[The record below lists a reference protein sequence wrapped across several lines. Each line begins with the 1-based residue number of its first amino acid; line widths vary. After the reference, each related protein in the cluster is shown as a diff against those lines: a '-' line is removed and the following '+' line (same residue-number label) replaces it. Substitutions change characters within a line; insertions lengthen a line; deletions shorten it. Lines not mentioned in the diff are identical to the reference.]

1 MQTADD
7 PGADRMR
14 RRADVDGAAVGC
26 KPLIRSIACPVLCP
40 RFTPGRFF
48 AMVIHYMTSYNVL

>member
-26 KPLIRSIACPVLCP
+26 KPLIRSIACPVLCSGVYTGALL
-40 RFTPGRFF
+40 RYGHSLHD
-48 AMVIHYMTSYNVL
+48 VI